1 MPLGFRPTCH
11 AGNVDDASSG
21 PPQQREEGLRRPH
34 GTQEVHVHAASEP
47 RERTELCVAEARK
60 DSCVIHQTPQAC
72 RGATREVKKDIVR
85 AKQKRSKEPM
95 IVTWFKEST
104 QVLIRF
110 KRLKVNFNSGK
121 DTIKHRS

>member
-11 AGNVDDASSG
+11 AGNVDDAPSG
-21 PPQQREEGLRRPH
+21 PPQQREEGLRCPH

-47 RERTELCVAEARK
+47 RDRTELCVAEALK

-85 AKQKRSKEPM
+85 AKQKRSKVLHVFKNIPSKEPM

-104 QVLIRF
+104 QVLIQE
-110 KRLKVNFNSGK
+110 
-121 DTIKHRS
+121 IKG